1 MNFIKRIIYLSLSF
15 SLVIL
20 LSSWGWNGHK
30 KVSENAPPSF
40 PESLSFLSGNF
51 TTILVDSCVAADD
64 RKEWDYTES
73 PKHYIDIDK
82 YSEFLLNGSI
92 PMAWDSVIQVPGGI
106 SFVMSNG
113 TVPWSTIATYD
124 SLRDCF
130 ARQDLYKAALFA
142 ADLGHY
148 VGDAHNPLHLT
159 TYYDG
164 WDANEPGVHYRYET
178 KMLNAYHD
186 LIVYPFDSAQFIP
199 DVQSF
204 VFSYI
209 YSNYVYVDSVLQ
221 ADLDATTMTGNV
233 NSSAYIDALWNDTKG
248 FTIPLFHHASFAL
261 ASLIYTAYVE
271 SQHMAINENPPEHSF
286 LGKNFPNPVKDFTII
301 PFEIDQNNTY
311 VSIKIMDVLGNV
323 RTRLLGEKMAKGHH
337 EIKWDTHGLSD
348 GFYYCVFEADDIIST
363 NKMMVV
369 N

>member
-1 MNFIKRIIYLSLSF
+1 MNFFKRIIFLTLSL

-51 TTILVDSCVAADD
+51 TTVLVDSCVAADD
-64 RKEWDYTES
+64 RKEWDYSES
-73 PKHYIDIDK
+73 PKHYIDIDS
-82 YSEFLLNGSI
+82 YPEFVNLGSI
-92 PMAWDSVIQVPGGI
+92 PMSWDSIINGHGI
-106 SFVMSNG
+106 SFVLDNG
-113 TVPWSTIATYD
+113 TVPWSTITTFD

-130 ARQDLYKAALFA
+130 AREDLYKAALFA

-159 TYYDG
+159 QYYDG
-164 WDANEPGVHYRYET
+164 WYSNEPGIHYRYET
-178 KMLNAYHD
+178 KMLNYYHD

-204 VFSYI
+204 IFSYI

-221 ADLDATTMTGNV
+221 ADLDATALTGNV
-233 NSSAYIDALWNDTKG
+233 NSSAYLDALWNETKG

-261 ASLIYTAYVE
+261 ASLIYTAYID
-271 SQHMAINENPPEHSF
+271 SQHMTIDEIHSQRNN
-286 LGKNFPNPVKDFTII
+286 LGKNFPNPLKDYTVI
-301 PFEIDQNNTY
+301 PFDIIQNNTY
-311 VSIKIMDVLGNV
+311 VSLKILDVLGNV
-323 RTRLLGEKMAKGHH
+323 KTVLLGEKMAKGHY
-337 EIKWDTHGLSD
+337 EIKWDAHGLSS
-348 GFYYCVFEADDIIST
+348 GCYYCVFETDDVVRT

-369 N
+369 R